1 MERKLL
7 GRWGEELA
15 ASAYKKKGY
24 KLLDANYHSRFG
36 EIDLILGKGK
46 LVVFSEVKLRKS
58 ARFAAA
64 REFVTRDKQEKIM
77 KTALLWL
84 ADRKP
89 MPEVRFDV
97 VEIYAPLGMES
108 PKNDIKLEI
117 YENAFWLT
125 GE

>member
-1 MERKLL
+1 M
-7 GRWGEELA
+7 A

-24 KLLDANYHSRFG
+24 KLLDTNYYRRFG

-46 LVVFSEVKLRKS
+46 GIVFAEVKLRKS

-84 ADRKP
+84 SDRKP

-97 VEIYAPLGMES
+97 VEIYAPKGLQS
-108 PKNDIKLEI
+108 DPKSVEVIIHEG
-117 YENAFWLT
+117 AFWA
-125 GE
+125 E

>member
-1 MERKLL
+1 M
-7 GRWGEELA
+7 A

-89 MPEVRFDV
+89 VPEVRFDV